1 MGAVSAAIEEVRLL
15 PYRLPLRDPWPTAEG
30 PVTERH
36 GVILAL
42 IDSSGRVGLGDAA
55 PLSGFGQETIGSS
68 IAALRLAAD
77 RLIGLPT
84 EALLEAAAQLTK
96 LAPVAATPAARHA
109 VDLAMHDLAGRI
121 EGAPIARLLGGGGAL
136 ASVRVNAAVP
146 RVDAA
151 RSAALAREA
160 ISAGATTLK
169 LKVGGAPLDED
180 LERVRRV
187 REAVGSGIALR
198 VDANQ
203 AWTEEEAL
211 AAIRALALHD
221 IEYVEQPVAAANVEA
236 LARLRRT
243 GVAKIAADEAA
254 CDLRALRRILDLE
267 AADVL
272 VVKPMVLGGL
282 HAAREAAALAGR
294 RGVTTVITSM
304 VESAVG
310 RMGALHL
317 AASLGTMPYA
327 HGLATGSALRSDV
340 AMAPAMKNGV
350 IEVPDRPGLGLELD
364 AERLHGAETVG
375 AA

>member
-1 MGAVSAAIEEVRLL
+1 MGAVSATIEEVRLL

-42 IDSSGRVGLGDAA
+42 IDSLGNVGLGDAA
-55 PLSGFGQETIGSS
+55 PLPGFGQETIGSS

-84 EALLEAAAQLTK
+84 GALLDAAAQLTK

-109 VDLAMHDLAGRI
+109 VDLAMHDLAGKI
-121 EGAPIARLLGGGGAL
+121 DGAPIARLLGGGEAL
-136 ASVRVNAAVP
+136 ESVRVNVAVP

-169 LKVGGAPLDED
+169 IKIGGGPLDED

-187 REAVGSGIALR
+187 REVVGSGVALR

-211 AAIRALALHD
+211 AAIRALASHD
-221 IEYVEQPVAAANVEA
+221 IEYVEQPVLASNVEA
-236 LARLRRT
+236 LARLRRA
-243 GVAKIAADEAA
+243 GLAKIAADEAA
-254 CDLRALRRILDLE
+254 FDLRAIRRILDAE

-272 VVKPMVLGGL
+272 ILKPMVLGGL

-317 AASLGTMPYA
+317 AASLGPMPHA
-327 HGLATGSALRSDV
+327 HGLATGSALLSDV

-364 AERLHGAETVG
+364 AERLRGAETVT

>member
-1 MGAVSAAIEEVRLL
+1 LGN
-15 PYRLPLRDPWPTAEG
+15 
-30 PVTERH
+30 
-36 GVILAL
+36 
-42 IDSSGRVGLGDAA
+42 VGLGDAA
-55 PLSGFGQETIGSS
+55 PLPGFGLETIGSS

-84 EALLEAAAQLTK
+84 GALLEAAAQLAK

-121 EGAPIARLLGGGGAL
+121 EGAPIARLLGGGDAL
-136 ASVRVNAAVP
+136 ESVRVNVAVP

-160 ISAGATTLK
+160 ISAGATALK
-169 LKVGGAPLDED
+169 LKLGGAPLDED

-187 REAVGSGIALR
+187 REAVGSGVALR

-203 AWTEEEAL
+203 AWSEEEAL
-211 AAIRALALHD
+211 AALRALAPHD
-221 IEYVEQPVAAANVEA
+221 IEYVEQPVAAADVDA
-236 LARLRRT
+236 LARLRRA

-254 CDLRALRRILDLE
+254 CDLRTLRRVLDLD
-267 AADVL
+267 AADVI

-282 HAAREAAALAGR
+282 LAAREAAAMAGA
-294 RGVTTVITSM
+294 RGVATVVTSM

-310 RMGALHL
+310 RTGALHL
-317 AASLGTMPYA
+317 AASLGTMPHA
-327 HGLATGSALRSDV
+327 HGLATGSALLSDV
-340 AMAPAMKNGV
+340 AMAPTMRNGV

-364 AERLHGAETVG
+364 AERLRGAETVV

>member
-1 MGAVSAAIEEVRLL
+1 MSATIEEVRLL
-15 PYRLPLRDPWPTAEG
+15 PYRLPLRDPWPTPEG

-42 IDSSGRVGLGDAA
+42 IDTLGNVGLGDAA
-55 PLSGFGQETIGSS
+55 PLPGFGLETIGSS

-84 EALLEAAAQLTK
+84 GALLEAAAQLTK

-121 EGAPIARLLGGGGAL
+121 EGAPIARLLGGDEAL
-136 ASVRVNAAVP
+136 ESVRVNVAVP

-151 RSAALAREA
+151 RSVTLAREA
-160 ISAGATTLK
+160 VSAGATALK
-169 LKVGGAPLDED
+169 VKVGGATLDED

-187 REAVGSGIALR
+187 REAVGSRVALR

-203 AWTEEEAL
+203 AWSEEEAL
-211 AAIRALALHD
+211 AAMRAMAPHD
-221 IEYVEQPVAAANVEA
+221 IEYVEQPVVAANVEA
-236 LARLRRT
+236 LARLRRAS
-243 GVAKIAADEAA
+243 VVKIAADESA
-254 CDLRALRRILDLE
+254 CDLRMVRRILDME

-282 HAAREAAALAGR
+282 RAAREAAALAGA
-294 RGVTTVITSM
+294 RGVATVVTSLI
-304 VESAVG
+304 ESAVG
-310 RMGALHL
+310 RTGALHL
-317 AASLGTMPYA
+317 AASLGAMPHA

-340 AMAPAMKNGV
+340 TMAPEMKNGA
-350 IEVPDRPGLGLELD
+350 IELPDRPGLGLELG
-364 AERLHGAETVG
+364 AEQLRGAETVV